1 MRVAFYAIALAGVTA
16 AAFVSLIVLQRMN
29 GG

>member
-1 MRVAFYAIALAGVTA
+1 MRVAFYAIAFVGVTA
-16 AAFVSLIVLQRMN
+16 TAFVSLIALQRMI

>member
-1 MRVAFYAIALAGVTA
+1 MRVALYAIAFVGVTA
-16 AAFVSLIVLQRMN
+16 TAFVSLIVLQRMI